1 MQVTNILI
9 VNLAISDLLLCTM
22 VSPVTLVEIM
32 YKRWLGPKVQWVCQ
46 LSGMIPVC
54 VTFISTLTITG
65 IAIDR
70 YVVSHNDIS

>member
-1 MQVTNILI
+1 
-9 VNLAISDLLLCTM
+9 M

-70 YVVSHNDIS
+70 